1 MDVLKR
7 LRCCKHYRCAHPHRI
22 VRFALATLLLSCVP
36 LRAMAD
42 LMLFPALTWTQ
53 RSSIDNPTGDL
64 KEYQLTP
71 QLDIFYSADRG
82 RLRFLGEVI
91 TSTEEPIDVERL
103 QIGWLASSDTTLWLG
118 RHHIPLGYWNTQ
130 FHHGTYLQNAITRPA
145 ITEFEDDSGIL
156 PTHST
161 GLLVEGDV
169 AANSAL
175 SYVFSLGLGPL
186 LDYDEGLEPV
196 DLLHFSTS
204 DHKLAATLRLSYQPE
219 LDTPM
224 DMGIFISHNQ
234 IPSNLSGIDEI
245 RQNIAGGY
253 INWEVGAL
261 RIISEV
267 YAVHNSLRGSN
278 SLAGTFFNANLQA
291 EYALAPDWTL
301 YGRAENTFSDD
312 SDPYLAQFPG
322 FIRQHNLAGVRL
334 ELNKQQALKLELGA
348 VQLQNDHFNQL
359 GIEWSAVFP

>member
-1 MDVLKR
+1 M
-7 LRCCKHYRCAHPHRI
+7 LRQFKYRKYHWCDHFCRAAWL
-22 VRFALATLLLSCVP
+22 ALAALLLSCMP

-42 LMLFPALTWTQ
+42 LMLFPAVMWTQ

-130 FHHGTYLQNAITRPA
+130 FHHGAYLQNAVTRPA
-145 ITEFEDDSGIL
+145 ISEFEDDGGIL
-156 PTHST
+156 PTHIT

-169 AANSAL
+169 TANPAL
-175 SYVFSLGLGPL
+175 SYVFSLGLGPS
-186 LDYDEGLEPV
+186 LDHGEGLEPV

-253 INWEVGAL
+253 INWEAGAL

-267 YAVHNSLRGSN
+267 YAVHNNLQGSH
-278 SLAGTFFNANLQA
+278 SSAGTFLNANLQV
-291 EYALAPDWTL
+291 EYALGSSWTL
-301 YGRAENTFSDD
+301 YGRTENTFSDD
-312 SDPYLAQFPG
+312 SDPYLAQFPDYMH
-322 FIRQHNLAGVRL
+322 RHNLAGLRL
-334 ELNKQQALKLELGA
+334 EIDKQQALKLELGA

-359 GIEWSAVFP
+359 SIEWSAVFP